1 MAAQSSACDEG
12 VIDRLT
18 RAVGVASGRVH
29 LLDPHLARLSE
40 PLVVVFQ
47 VCLCDADGLF
57 TFHFVE

>member
-47 VCLCDADGLF
+47 VCLCDAD
-57 TFHFVE
+57 